1 MTAEKIVNSAG
12 KTVSKSRHE
21 GAMKA
26 WATKR
31 AKAAARAASPS
42 PRDVDATPTESRIDS
57 GDVVVITTERVV
69 SKARHE
75 GALRAWAKRRAK
87 LNGTATAEQPAKKVT
102 SKNRHESA
110 MRAWE
115 TRRENA
121 AQREAEAGRSS
132 SSRTTSSMDKP
143 APVKSS
149 KRSAAAFKAWETKR
163 AKAAAAA
170 DARSERARK
179 AWETRRANL
188 SKRNSSV
195 EAHA

>member
-1 MTAEKIVNSAG
+1 MTAGKIVNAAG
-12 KTVSKSRHE
+12 KTVSKTRHE

-31 AKAAARAASPS
+31 AKAASAASPS
-42 PRDVDATPTESRIDS
+42 TNAMISAPESRMDN
-57 GDVVVITTERVV
+57 GDIVVITTERVV

-87 LNGTATAEQPAKKVT
+87 LAGTTTVEQPAKKVT

-115 TRRENA
+115 TRRANA
-121 AQREAEAGRSS
+121 ARRETEAGKSPS
-132 SSRTTSSMDKP
+132 NRTATSVDQRP
-143 APVKSS
+143 PVKSS
-149 KRSAAAFKAWETKR
+149 SRSAAAFKAWETKR

-170 DARSERARK
+170 DARSARARK

-188 SKRNSSV
+188 SKSTSSN
-195 EAHA
+195 EAYA